1 MEIHPLAHEVA
12 VQDAP
17 QLIAL
22 QSRAHESKEQ
32 PVGVGRQLSATAARS
47 TDAQL
52 SGTALL
58 KSNASVVTLPKVYGR
73 DATAVHTVALS

>member
-12 VQDAP
+12 VQYAP
-17 QLIAL
+17 QLMSK
-22 QSRAHESKEQ
+22 QSRAQESKEQ
-32 PVGVGRQLSATAARS
+32 PVGGRQLSATAARS